1 MSEIKALVTEI
12 ERASYEDGPGLRTVV
27 FFKGCPLN
35 CVWCHNPEC
44 IKKEPEILSYPEKC
58 IGCGLCDKG
67 CFSGAKIVCG
77 KEMTVTDIMNEIL
90 LDKLYYGE
98 NGGVTFS
105 GGEPMLQK
113 EVLDSFIDECKE
125 NGIKTAIE
133 TSLCIFD
140 ESVLSRLDFIMADFK
155 IWDNEK
161 HKNYVGIDNTVIK
174 ENFKK
179 LDKLNI
185 PFLVRTPII
194 PSINDTKEEISA
206 IRNFLKDFKNIVGYE
221 LLPYHPLGIAK
232 QKALGI
238 GVTEF
243 SIPTESQ
250 MEDLREY
257 AKL

>member
-1 MSEIKALVTEI
+1 MSDLKALVTDI

-27 FFKGCPLN
+27 FFKGCPLS

-44 IKKEPEILSYPEKC
+44 ISKEPEILSYPEKC

-67 CFSGAKIVCG
+67 CFSGAKVVCG
-77 KEMTVTDIMNEIL
+77 KLMTDQEIMNEIL
-90 LDKLYYGE
+90 LDKIYYGE

-105 GGEPMLQK
+105 GGEPMLHTEILNSLIQN
-113 EVLDSFIDECKE
+113 CKSE
-125 NGIKTAIE
+125 GIKTAIE

-140 ESVLSRLDFIMADFK
+140 EGIFSKLDFIMADFK
-155 IWDNEK
+155 VWDSQK
-161 HKNYVGIDNTVIK
+161 HKKYVGINNEVIK

-179 LDKLNI
+179 LDKLDI

-194 PSINDTKEEISA
+194 PGINDTKEEISA
-206 IRNFLKDFKNIVGYE
+206 IKDFLKGFKNIVGYE
-221 LLPYHPLGIAK
+221 LLPYHPLGVAK

-238 GVTEF
+238 EVTEF
-243 SIPTESQ
+243 SIPNDSQ